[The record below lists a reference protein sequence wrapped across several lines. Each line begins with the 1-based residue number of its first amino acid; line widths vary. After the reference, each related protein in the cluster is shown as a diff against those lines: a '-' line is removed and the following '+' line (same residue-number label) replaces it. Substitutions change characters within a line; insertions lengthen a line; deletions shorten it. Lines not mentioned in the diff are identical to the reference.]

1 MALSFCMDD
10 FYMFYS
16 IICKFIVM
24 KFAQFVFCGKFEA
37 YITLKDLLFAK
48 KHLSFTLLPE
58 TLMCYMNVCV
68 LYSFA
73 SFKSGRK

>member
-24 KFAQFVFCGKFEA
+24 KFAQFVFFVVNLRPTL
-37 YITLKDLLFAK
+37 TLKDLLFAK
-48 KHLSFTLLPE
+48 KHLSFT
-58 TLMCYMNVCV
+58 
-68 LYSFA
+68 
-73 SFKSGRK
+73 